1 MSDNFYD
8 MDGMAFKSCLFLI
21 SVHTFIKTKLLAFAS
36 SVQSTD
42 FRKINSFTFFQT
54 GINEQ

>member
-1 MSDNFYD
+1 MSDNFCA

-21 SVHTFIKTKLLAFAS
+21 FVHTFIKTKLLALAS
-36 SVQSTD
+36 SAQSTD
-42 FRKINSFTFFQT
+42 FRKINSFTFSQT

>member
-1 MSDNFYD
+1 MPFFNFRAYVY
-8 MDGMAFKSCLFLI
+8 KN
-21 SVHTFIKTKLLAFAS
+21 KLLAFAS